1 MGKMAKKRGKK
12 SDKKVEKSDKK
23 WSKNDKKCEKK
34 SLFSKKNCVF
44 STLRE
49 IAPVKCHIRKRAE
62 IRGSKNDPKSAKICQ
77 NGQK

>member
-1 MGKMAKKRGKK
+1 MGKNSRKRVEKVIKKWK
-12 SDKKVEKSDKK
+12 KSDKK
-23 WSKNDKKCEKK
+23 WSKNDKNAKK
-34 SLFSKKNCVF
+34 NRVFSKKKSRF

-49 IAPVKCHIRKRAE
+49 IAPVKCHIRKEPE